1 MTSSNTSSSS
11 TQGSSI
17 KSVFLML
24 GLVCLSVSCSACIT
38 SAVDPGYNSL
48 VKSQDQIPV
57 SGELGPGDKFEIRVF
72 HEPDISGAF
81 TVLADGSIRFPYI
94 GHVSVVGKTCSSI
107 ESEISDRLK
116 KGYLAEPAVSCTI
129 TEYNSKQILILGDV
143 QKPGSY
149 PYRSHSTIVHAIAL
163 AGGFQQRAA
172 RNKIQLTRQNGDSQL
187 SVRIPVQD
195 IVEGR
200 QSNIKVMPGDIIF
213 VPRSAL

>member
-1 MTSSNTSSSS
+1 MASLSTSCVTA
-11 TQGSSI
+11 GI
-17 KSVFLML
+17 
-24 GLVCLSVSCSACIT
+24 
-38 SAVDPGYNSL
+38 DPGYNSL

-72 HEPDISGAF
+72 HESEISGAF
-81 TVLADGSIRFPYI
+81 TVLDDGSIRFPYI
-94 GHVSVVGKTCSSI
+94 GDVSVVGKTCAAI
-107 ESEISDRLK
+107 ETEISERLQQ
-116 KGYLAEPAVSCTI
+116 GYLAEPAVSCTI

-143 QKPGSY
+143 KKPGSY

-163 AGGFQQRAA
+163 AGGFDARAA
-172 RNKIQLTRQNGDSQL
+172 RNKIQLTRQNGDSQI

-200 QSNIKVMPGDIIF
+200 QSNIKMLPGDIIF

>member
-1 MTSSNTSSSS
+1 MQPKATLLVLGLLCLSALSTGCFTSS
-11 TQGSSI
+11 
-17 KSVFLML
+17 
-24 GLVCLSVSCSACIT
+24 
-38 SAVDPGYNSL
+38 VDPGYSSL
-48 VKSQDQIPV
+48 VKSQDQIPA

-81 TVLADGSIRFPYI
+81 TVLADGSITFPYI
-94 GHVSVVGKTCSSI
+94 GHVSVVGKTCASI
-107 ESEISDRLK
+107 ETDISDRLK
-116 KGYLAEPAVSCTI
+116 EGYLAEPAVSCTI

-163 AGGFQQRAA
+163 AGGFQIRAD
-172 RNKIQLTRQNGDSQL
+172 RNKIQLTRQNGTSQL

-200 QSNIKVMPGDIIF
+200 QANIKVLPGDIIF